1 MGHNAKTAASGATIL
16 IGLLYL
22 VAPLAA
28 QQEQAVAL
36 VPSPEDAPSA
46 RYESASSF
54 RETAPAKDDRIFDV
68 MPNFETLEGVR
79 SAPPLSAGEKFK
91 LTADGAFDPFEFA
104 LAGLLSGVSQAEN
117 DQPSYGQ
124 GVAGYGKRYAEAFG
138 NQVVANFMSGA
149 IFPTLLREDP
159 RYFQAGTG
167 KFGHRFSYALSRIFV
182 TPTDAG
188 RLEFNYS
195 EFLGNATAVGIANAY
210 NSPDD
215 RTAANA
221 ASNLGEQIAID
232 MMGNELKEFW
242 PDLRRKH
249 HKENQTNP

>member
-1 MGHNAKTAASGATIL
+1 MGYSAKTATSGAAFL
-16 IGLLYL
+16 IGLLCL

-36 VPSPEDAPSA
+36 APTPEEPSSA
-46 RYESASSF
+46 RYESAGNF
-54 RETAPAKDDRIFDV
+54 RGTPPAKDDRIFDV
-68 MPNFETLEGVR
+68 MPNFETVEGVR
-79 SAPPLSAGEKFK
+79 SAPPLSAGEKFR
-91 LTADGAFDPFEFA
+91 LTAEGAFDPFEFA

-138 NQVVANFMSGA
+138 NQAVANFMSGA
-149 IFPTLLREDP
+149 VFPTLLREDP

-167 KFGHRFSYALSRIFV
+167 KFGHRFCYALSRIFV

-188 RLEFNYS
+188 HLEFNYS
-195 EFLGNATAVGIANAY
+195 EFLGNATAVGIANAF

-242 PDLRRKH
+242 PDIRRKFS
-249 HKENQTNP
+249 HKQ